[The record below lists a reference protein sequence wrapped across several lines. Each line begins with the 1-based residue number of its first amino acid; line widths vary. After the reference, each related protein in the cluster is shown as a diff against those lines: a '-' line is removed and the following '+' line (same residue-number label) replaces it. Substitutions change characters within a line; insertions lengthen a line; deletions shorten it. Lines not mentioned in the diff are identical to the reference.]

1 MPLGFTQVM
10 AVDCGMPKSL
20 AIFLLVSTATVLN
33 ISKLDS
39 RLLLSGAKTGQSS
52 MPVKDTP
59 SSLSSSVLSFHT
71 LRKYLKSVSVD

>member
-1 MPLGFTQVM
+1 MI
-10 AVDCGMPKSL
+10 AVDCGIPKSL
-20 AIFLLVSTATVLN
+20 DIFLLVSTATALS
-33 ISKLDS
+33 ISKLDF
-39 RLLLSGAKTGQSS
+39 RLLLSGDKTGQSS